1 MTVAR
6 TTTAGGTTTQR
17 ADRYVTCFHVEH
29 STMLLGFHTFPVP
42 PVQDAPGRRVGSGR
56 VLNRGEREDFDP
68 RRFESA
74 ASSRRELLLPAG
86 GAGGAGGGGEK
97 YAFGRRDR
105 ARDDEMDSDPR
116 MRLR

>member
-1 MTVAR
+1 M
-6 TTTAGGTTTQR
+6 
-17 ADRYVTCFHVEH
+17 
-29 STMLLGFHTFPVP
+29 
-42 PVQDAPGRRVGSGR
+42 
-56 VLNRGEREDFDP
+56 LNRGEREDFDP

-74 ASSRRELLLPAG
+74 AATSRRELLLPAG
-86 GAGGAGGGGEK
+86 GAGGGGGGEK

>member
-1 MTVAR
+1 M
-6 TTTAGGTTTQR
+6 
-17 ADRYVTCFHVEH
+17 
-29 STMLLGFHTFPVP
+29 
-42 PVQDAPGRRVGSGR
+42 
-56 VLNRGEREDFDP
+56 LNRGEREDFDP

-74 ASSRRELLLPAG
+74 AATSRRELLLPAG
-86 GAGGAGGGGEK
+86 GAGGAGGGGGGEK